1 MSVDT
6 NTRGKNLDPYTRMEH
21 SGVEF
26 LLPRNLMRWAADITV
41 DAKRSLLGNRF
52 VVAAGHAHGPG

>member
-6 NTRGKNLDPYTRMEH
+6 NTAGKNLEPYERLEH
-21 SGVEF
+21 RGVEF
-26 LLPRNLMRWAADITV
+26 LLPRNLLKWAADLTV
-41 DAKRSLLGNRF
+41 DAKRGLLGKRF

>member
-6 NTRGKNLDPYTRMEH
+6 NTAGKNLSPYERVAYE
-21 SGVEF
+21 GVEF
-26 LLPRNLMRWAADITV
+26 LMPRNLLRWAADVTV

-52 VVAAGHAHGPG
+52 VVEAGHAHGPG